1 MATFIIGLFLVM
13 ALALLLVYVQYK
25 FLKAKK
31 MKQFLYLSEQGTKND
46 LRFSSQEVIGDKII
60 ALDGRK
66 RMLLLL
72 EERDGRK
79 LHHTIDLEEVESCTL
94 KKIYSRINAGEL
106 KRKKMEEFI
115 STIAL
120 QFDFKNKKQL
130 PVQLNFY
137 DRDLNYIAE
146 LKPLEAKA
154 RGWQAVLSKLLTGQE
169 KKIA

>member
-1 MATFIIGLFLVM
+1 MATFTTGLFLVT
-13 ALALLLVYVQYK
+13 ALGLLLVYVQYK
-25 FLKAKK
+25 YVKAKK

-46 LRFSSQEVIGDKII
+46 LRFSSQEVIGNKII

-66 RMLLLL
+66 RTLLLL

-94 KKIYSRINAGEL
+94 KKIYNRINAGDL
-106 KRKKMEEFI
+106 KRKKVEEFL

-120 QFDFKNKKQL
+120 QFDFKNKKQR
-130 PVQLNFY
+130 PVVLNFY
-137 DRDLNYIAE
+137 DRGTNYITE

-154 RGWQAVLSKLLTGQE
+154 KGWQTVLSKLLTGQE
-169 KKIA
+169 KRIA